1 MENNDIR
8 KHAAERGVR
17 LWEIADALG
26 MADATF
32 SRKLRKEFTADQKRD
47 VDKIIVRLA
56 GEK

>member
-1 MENNDIR
+1 MANSDIR
-8 KHAAERGVR
+8 KHAAECGVR

-26 MADATF
+26 VAEATF
-32 SRKLRKEFTADQKRD
+32 SRKLRKEFTVEQKRD